1 MDDIFEVGW
10 RTCTVGK
17 TRFQITNLITNNKCQ
32 KIQKQSFEFSFCGII
47 NNVVGKRE
55 SFIII
60 YK

>member
-1 MDDIFEVGW
+1 MSKDG
-10 RTCTVGK
+10 
-17 TRFQITNLITNNKCQ
+17 Q

-55 SFIII
+55 AFII

>member
-1 MDDIFEVGW
+1 MSKDG
-10 RTCTVGK
+10 
-17 TRFQITNLITNNKCQ
+17 Q